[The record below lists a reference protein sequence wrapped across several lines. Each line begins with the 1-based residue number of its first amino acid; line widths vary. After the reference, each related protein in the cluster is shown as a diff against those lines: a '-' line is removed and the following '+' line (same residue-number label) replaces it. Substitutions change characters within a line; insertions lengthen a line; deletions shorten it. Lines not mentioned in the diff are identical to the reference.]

1 MLNTYFNTIK
11 CWHNQTLIS
20 TYTTDFYIGEEK
32 KEPQI
37 VYLNWDNLQDFYTK
51 CGLWVPFNVW
61 NLNKGRMVCFFNPKF
76 FNKDYKDIKE
86 WKERL
91 NITIKTEQKETSVSI
106 SEILKYHNSELAIK
120 YLLERI

>member
-1 MLNTYFNTIK
+1 MLNTYFNTIE

-61 NLNKGRMVCFFNPKF
+61 NLNKGKMVCFFNPKF
-76 FNKDYKDIKE
+76 FNKDYNDIKE

-91 NITIKTEQKETSVSI
+91 NITIKTEQKETSISI